1 MGADSTR
8 RVLAITTYDRT
19 LPPRKL
25 PTDDAD
31 VWICRWSNIPYLRVA
46 WHTSSRLNVL
56 RHCYE
61 NPNIEVG
68 GVLLGGVYRSPVVG
82 GADDLPID
90 FVEIVDSIRAEQTNA
105 TIGQLEFTS
114 ESWARIN
121 RERDEKHANLQI
133 VGWYH
138 THPGHDVFL
147 SNQDRFIHN
156 NFFAQD
162 FQLALVVDTH
172 AHYGAF
178 FVDSRD
184 RGGPY
189 QSEQFRW
196 HHELMLLINRMHRPP
211 VDGRRSAQPAE
222 SETAGQASTLSA
234 PEISISL
241 EELEPAYPDQRGF
254 QGAQMPFGRTA
265 AEIPRTGQAHGMPLP
280 SPSLEQGG
288 SGRQSRQRGLTGLQ
302 NNPVRLLTAIGLAV
316 LIFILLFLVAFA
328 LFESL
333 LPGKYSPTALALL
346 LAGLVAV
353 VTFLLVS
360 LG

>member
-1 MGADSTR
+1 MSADSAR
-8 RVLAITTYDRT
+8 HVLAITTYDRN
-19 LPPRKL
+19 LPPRRL
-25 PTDDAD
+25 PTDNAD
-31 VWICRWSNIPYLRVA
+31 VWICRWSSIPYLRVA
-46 WHTSSRLNVL
+46 WHTSSRLNIL

-68 GVLLGGVYRSPVVG
+68 GVLLGGVYRSPGVG

-90 FVEIVDSIRAEQTNA
+90 FIEIMDSIRAERTNA
-105 TIGQLEFTS
+105 TVGQLEFTP

-121 RERDEKHANLQI
+121 RERDEKYAHLQI

-162 FQLALVVDTH
+162 FQLALVLDTH

-196 HHELMLLINRMHRPP
+196 HHELMLWVNRMHHPP
-211 VDGRRSAQPAE
+211 VDGRRSAQPSE
-222 SETAGQASTLSA
+222 SETARQASPLSA

-241 EELEPAYPDQRGF
+241 EELEPAYSASRGF
-254 QGAQMPFGRTA
+254 QGAQMPFGRTST
-265 AEIPRTGQAHGMPLP
+265 EVPRTDQVHGRPLP
-280 SPSLEQGG
+280 SPSFGQGDP
-288 SGRQSRQRGLTGLQ
+288 GRQSRHGRFTGLR
-302 NNPVRLLTAIGLAV
+302 NNPVRLLTAIGLAL
-316 LIFILLFLVAFA
+316 LIFILLFLVALS
-328 LFESL
+328 LFEGL
-333 LPGKYSPTALALL
+333 LPGKYGPTAFAFL
-346 LAGLVAV
+346 LAGLIAV
-353 VTFLLVS
+353 MTFLLVA